1 MEKSCHKK
9 PIVRELNEALV
20 YESTSEKRMDIFA
33 KLDALSGTSVNE
45 TGATDAA
52 LMPVTYETKG
62 MLRYPKIPCMLTVGE
77 AAPFCISKRFHGE
90 PVNMMQGAGY
100 DELAMKCAKSWNP
113 KEPVYHI
120 DLPHLCRG
128 SRSTIFLGECYLDKE
143 DVLHFA
149 QRFAKGASSFD
160 WPDSFAVLQCPF
172 CCEMALPI
180 KDKLD
185 KLSKLKEASYIM
197 IIQNIMQFVKVGT
210 SLQRIHRGL
219 PRLCCKSSFQ
229 KNLIQVEELGISYPG
244 VLKHGI
250 IFHAA
255 KGMISKGLLKMDG
268 GAELVDQLEEEN
280 KEVTMSISAHSLF
293 EFYERCGMQ
302 SVVDETIFVN
312 TQAGMNEMGIMMN
325 SVSIKEA
332 KSQYGKEKEDSDNA
346 ERCQQV
352 D

>member
-1 MEKSCHKK
+1 
-9 PIVRELNEALV
+9 
-20 YESTSEKRMDIFA
+20 
-33 KLDALSGTSVNE
+33 
-45 TGATDAA
+45 
-52 LMPVTYETKG
+52 
-62 MLRYPKIPCMLTVGE
+62 
-77 AAPFCISKRFHGE
+77 
-90 PVNMMQGAGY
+90 MMQGAGY

-312 TQAGMNEMGIMMN
+312 TQAGMNEMGIMT
-325 SVSIKEA
+325 S
-332 KSQYGKEKEDSDNA
+332 EKCFNKGSKVPVWKREG
-346 ERCQQV
+346 RL
-352 D
+352 